1 MQIALSLYPACTE
14 HWLWDRCW
22 CPHNICDQKINFSGT
37 FPNTRGRLLVF
48 IPLSAPEKFSSLKKK
63 KSRILLFNA
72 HLALFEEDMITV
84 NLPRNSTIIVVGR
97 PGNYKNR
104 CGTGEECECEEL
116 LWRRG
121 SPLEWRVMCFVSS
134 SCECCHFITFY

>member
-1 MQIALSLYPACTE
+1 
-14 HWLWDRCW
+14 
-22 CPHNICDQKINFSGT
+22 
-37 FPNTRGRLLVF
+37 
-48 IPLSAPEKFSSLKKK
+48 
-63 KSRILLFNA
+63 
-72 HLALFEEDMITV
+72 MITV

-121 SPLEWRVMCFVSS
+121 SPLTWRVMCFVNSIVVSS
-134 SCECCHFITFY
+134 AALLPFINGKL